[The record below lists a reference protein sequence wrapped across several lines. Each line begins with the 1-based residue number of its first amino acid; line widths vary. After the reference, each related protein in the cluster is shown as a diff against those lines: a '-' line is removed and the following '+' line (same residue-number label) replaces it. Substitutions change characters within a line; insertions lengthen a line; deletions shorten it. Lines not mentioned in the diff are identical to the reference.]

1 MLNSPSFS
9 STPCEDLN
17 ESGVKSKNSRNQA
30 SNFECNAFQP
40 IMLPYPPETTITL
53 TATQSSGYQRNED
66 SILSLPNNDS
76 GSCQQKKQQRTSSN
90 QNANTR
96 GCVKTNNLTLPSR
109 RNSVFVDTRYSSA
122 PMSIAQ
128 RAMQQPPSLSPLNSE
143 SGLAKASKKS
153 PEKKN
158 SPAGV
163 INFIQTHGRIT
174 GNAPTITAGVSND
187 YSNEKS
193 NSVHIKNQLSA
204 PGETENVSGAVG
216 HYVSNAGVPNLPSS
230 ILQQK
235 RRNLKNA
242 LSNISAIRD
251 GQVSLLKSAHQRQNV
266 EDVDIQPLVTTTVVP
281 HLSLYGS
288 EPSVEEALPEHIIIA
303 APKKKKEENN
313 MLACQDPPH
322 LQKISKSPATKSDY
336 SMPSICDINKTTEV
350 TAENVRANSTSSMSS
365 LTDAISLGNVIRDT
379 DLLKLILKA
388 LKWPVTA
395 GNCEE
400 QMVRLKN
407 SKFAVIMSDNNLL
420 QDTDLTQ
427 LLGPYLSPMMPFVQ
441 QQQSAPKITT
451 SSPANSPPQATSEL
465 QTIGD
470 CTMPFKLP
478 PETSVQLVPSSP
490 TDQELQH
497 LSTISAISTQKRSQR
512 KPRVREFQIDE
523 QKITPA
529 TASTSNAAL
538 VTNEL
543 LNINAMLISQFG
555 SNPADAINEALI
567 SMFKQQQEAKNQRPT
582 RLSRR
587 ASTTCAP
594 LNLEDIVLVEPQ
606 PSLEISSVPIGDI
619 TTFKLPAE
627 KIAEPHPITRPI
639 IKRRKANLQISEP
652 SSPESRDKTPMPENI
667 VDSKNNTE
675 SEICH
680 ELNDNGNSSNQSQKL
695 KDLGPSHILDVPQ
708 APTSTVPEGNTNTQS
723 LSQQEL
729 QIDNENNSPFKVMAI
744 KSTLSSIRK
753 ADIKSDLGQKL
764 LEAIGL
770 PQTGK
775 DLPTESSRDTL
786 RSALKRSLKKAQEQ
800 QQQHLKRV
808 KQEEPVKQLADSTT
822 RSAGAE
828 SSEERKKAI
837 AERELELLKR
847 KTKNA
852 EKSNLLL
859 KK

>member
-1 MLNSPSFS
+1 MLNSPALL
-9 STPCEDLN
+9 STPRDDLN
-17 ESGVKSKNSRNQA
+17 ESGVNSKNARNHA
-30 SNFECNAFQP
+30 STFECNAFQP

-53 TATQSSGYQRNED
+53 TQGTQSSGYQKNED
-66 SILSLPNNDS
+66 SNLNFNNNES
-76 GSCQQKKQQRTSSN
+76 GICQQQKQQRNSSN
-90 QNANTR
+90 QDANTR
-96 GCVKTNNLTLPSR
+96 GSVKTGNLNLPSR

-128 RAMQQPPSLSPLNSE
+128 RAMQQPPSLSPLNSQ
-143 SGLAKASKKS
+143 SGLAKVTKKS

-174 GNAPTITAGVSND
+174 GNAPTITARVSKDN
-187 YSNEKS
+187 SNEKS
-193 NSVHIKNQLSA
+193 NSVHFKNQLSA
-204 PGETENVSGAVG
+204 PGAIENVPGAVG
-216 HYVSNAGVPNLPSS
+216 HCVINAGVPNLPSS
-230 ILQQK
+230 VLQQK

-242 LSNISAIRD
+242 LNNISAIRD

-266 EDVDIQPLVTTTVVP
+266 EDVDIRPLVTTTVVP

-313 MLACQDPPH
+313 MLTCQDPPH
-322 LQKISKSPATKSDY
+322 LQTISKRPDTKSDH
-336 SMPSICDINKTTEV
+336 SVPSNCDINKTTEV
-350 TAENVRANSTSSMSS
+350 TGETIKANTTSSMGNLS
-365 LTDAISLGNVIRDT
+365 DAISLGNVIRDT

-388 LKWPVTA
+388 LKWPVTV

-400 QMVRLKN
+400 QMTRLKN

-427 LLGPYLSPMMPFVQ
+427 LLGPYLTPMMPFVQ
-441 QQQSAPKITT
+441 QQQSASKITT
-451 SSPANSPPQATSEL
+451 SSPTNSPPQATSEL

-497 LSTISAISTQKRSQR
+497 LTTIPIVPTQKRSQR
-512 KPRVREFQIDE
+512 KSRGRDIQTDE
-523 QKITPA
+523 QKIAPPS
-529 TASTSNAAL
+529 ASTSNAAL
-538 VTNEL
+538 VANEL

-567 SMFKQQQEAKNQRPT
+567 SMFKQQQESKNQRPSQ
-582 RLSRR
+582 LSRR
-587 ASTTCAP
+587 ASTTSAP

-606 PSLEISSVPIGDI
+606 PSLEISSVPIEDI
-619 TTFKLPAE
+619 TEFKLPAE
-627 KIAEPHPITRPI
+627 KVGEPHPITRPI

-652 SSPESRDKTPMPENI
+652 SSPECRDKTPMPENI
-667 VDSKNNTE
+667 VDSKGTE
-675 SEICH
+675 SEICD
-680 ELNDNGNSSNQSQKL
+680 ELKDNENTSNYSQKVENL
-695 KDLGPSHILDVPQ
+695 APSHILDGPQ
-708 APTSTVPEGNTNTQS
+708 APTSTVSEVNTNTQS
-723 LSQQEL
+723 QQEL
-729 QIDNENNSPFKVMAI
+729 EIDNENNSAFKVMAI
-744 KSTLSSIRK
+744 KSTLTSIRK
-753 ADIKSDLGQKL
+753 TDMKSDLGQKL

-786 RSALKRSLKKAQEQ
+786 RSALKRSLKKAQE

-852 EKSNLLL
+852 EKANLLL